1 MRALSL
7 HVPLLSLWAPLLL
20 LPVSKAR
27 RTVEVL
33 CGDFSTISLA
43 NDVSKNDMDRV
54 HVLLSHPGMN
64 GATLDLVKGLQYQL
78 TVSSGE
84 VDRIRGLALI
94 VTSDGEAPSPTD
106 LQSPP
111 SPQHPCGLVVTST
124 ARASVDVTPTSS
136 WLLFTSPVPVSQHSP
151 SSTEVLPGVLS
162 SITPT
167 SSAFVQPFA
176 FALVFALVQ
185 TVQPSWPSL
194 GNTLSTAVESITP
207 YSDTSLLLPV
217 SLKWTADVTTS
228 STCITV
234 TIVIMINDSAWTQTT
249 RELCKP
255 TGCKEYFTEE
265 SGLIASPNFPSQY
278 PDGSRCTYII
288 SPSSS
293 RFIELQFQ
301 SFQLEQPYSGKCMDW
316 LTVSN
321 STSPTE
327 RLCGTADVNQLR
339 HMDYVTTG
347 NVLIIQ
353 FVTDSKISGN
363 GFQAVYATDIA
374 KSKT

>member
-1 MRALSL
+1 
-7 HVPLLSLWAPLLL
+7 
-20 LPVSKAR
+20 
-27 RTVEVL
+27 
-33 CGDFSTISLA
+33 
-43 NDVSKNDMDRV
+43 MDRV

-176 FALVFALVQ
+176 FALVFALVRPRLHLFW
-185 TVQPSWPSL
+185 VAL
-194 GNTLSTAVESITP
+194 RNCAALLAIVRKHVINCCRIDYTL
-207 YSDTSLLLPV
+207 
-217 SLKWTADVTTS
+217 
-228 STCITV
+228 
-234 TIVIMINDSAWTQTT
+234 
-249 RELCKP
+249 
-255 TGCKEYFTEE
+255 
-265 SGLIASPNFPSQY
+265 
-278 PDGSRCTYII
+278 
-288 SPSSS
+288 
-293 RFIELQFQ
+293 
-301 SFQLEQPYSGKCMDW
+301 
-316 LTVSN
+316 
-321 STSPTE
+321 
-327 RLCGTADVNQLR
+327 
-339 HMDYVTTG
+339 
-347 NVLIIQ
+347 
-353 FVTDSKISGN
+353 
-363 GFQAVYATDIA
+363 
-374 KSKT
+374 